1 MKEYV
6 IIGAGSKAQHLAS
19 LFDMWG
25 ALLQFY
31 EVPRENNESKNG
43 VPVTTTPLWTP
54 VNSPVVFSAIG
65 DTRHKKSLI
74 FDLAEATALDGYP
87 LYFGNLIH
95 PSCSVVKPKSI
106 GKDVVLREFT
116 CVGNDVEIG
125 DHISSGPFTNISHNS
140 IIRCYTT
147 ICGLVQISG
156 GVTVEEGV
164 FVGAGAKLKPGI
176 HVGEGALIGI
186 GAVVVED
193 VPANTVVVGNPA
205 RPREG
210 LKELEPWI

>member
-19 LFDMWG
+19 LFGMWG
-25 ALLQFY
+25 TLLQFY
-31 EVPRENNESKNG
+31 EGPREDNESKNG
-43 VPVTTTPLWTP
+43 VPVTTTPLWSYDNP
-54 VNSPVVFSAIG
+54 PAVFSAIG
-65 DTRHKKSLI
+65 DTRHKKNLI
-74 FDLAEATALDGYP
+74 FDLAETVAYGGYP
-87 LYFGNLIH
+87 LDFRVLFH
-95 PSCSVVKPKSI
+95 PTCSIVKPKRI

-125 DHISSGPFTNISHNS
+125 DHVSSGPFTNISHNS
-140 IIRCYTT
+140 KIGCYTT
-147 ICGLVQISG
+147 ICGHVQISG
-156 GVTVEEGV
+156 AVTVEEGV

-210 LKELEPWI
+210 LMELESWI